1 MVCIS
6 DPKKFFTFGF
16 SPENSVGNVYAS
28 TILNSYKKI
37 K

>member
-1 MVCIS
+1 MLCIS
-6 DPKKFFTFGF
+6 DSD
-16 SPENSVGNVYAS
+16 SPENSVSIVYAA

>member
-1 MVCIS
+1 MLCIS
-6 DPKKFFTFGF
+6 DSD
-16 SPENSVGNVYAS
+16 SPENSVGNVYAA